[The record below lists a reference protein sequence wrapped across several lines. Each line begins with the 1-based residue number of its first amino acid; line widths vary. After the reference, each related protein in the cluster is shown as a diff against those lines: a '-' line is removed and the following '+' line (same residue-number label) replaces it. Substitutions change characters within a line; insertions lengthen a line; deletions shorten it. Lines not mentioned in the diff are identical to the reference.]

1 MRLVL
6 TGLTIA
12 ILTACAAPASNETQ
26 ASSAQTE
33 TSSTATSFSTIAEQA
48 WQFERK
54 QWHPADALMDIS
66 PSALAERHA
75 KRLAHYQQL
84 EAIDRASLSEQDQ
97 INHEM
102 IMYALAN
109 HIDQYEFNAHLMP
122 LTNEYGFH
130 SSIANLPNG
139 VTPRNREDYENY
151 LGRLRDI
158 PAYFAQQTEYMQQG
172 LESGMSQPAVVLGGL
187 TEGILSYVT
196 SDPRD
201 SVFYRPFQQRPR
213 HMSEAD
219 FAELEREAQ
228 TLIAT
233 QINPAYQDFYDFMH
247 DTYVPEGRQDIAAA
261 NLPHGDQYYANRAKH
276 YTTTDLSPAQIH
288 QIGLD
293 QVAQIRAEMD
303 TVIEEVGFE
312 GSFAEFTEFLRTDP
326 QFYVD
331 TPEAL
336 LKEAAYIA
344 KKADA
349 QLPAFFKKLPRTP
362 YGVIAVPAEI
372 APTYTTGR
380 YASSSRDTEAGHY
393 WVNTYGLDRRP
404 LYQLEALTLHEAV
417 PGHHL
422 QIALAQEMDDLP
434 DYRRRTY
441 ISAFG
446 EGWGLYAE
454 HLGLEMGFYEDPYSN
469 FGRLS
474 YRMWRAARLVV
485 DTGMHTM
492 GWSRDRAVDFM
503 ASNTAL
509 SMHNVNTEIDRY
521 ISWPGQALAYKLG
534 SIQIKE
540 LRAKAEEALGEDFDL
555 REFHYQVLKH
565 GSIPLSRLET
575 NLDEYIES
583 AAR

>member
-12 ILTACAAPASNETQ
+12 ILSACAAPSSDQTQ
-26 ASSAQTE
+26 VSSAQTE
-33 TSSTATSFSTIAEQA
+33 TSSTATSFSTLAEQA
-48 WQFERK
+48 WQFERE

-66 PSALAERHA
+66 PSAMAERHA
-75 KRLAHYQQL
+75 QRLAFYQQL

-102 IMYALAN
+102 IMYAVAN

-139 VTPRNREDYENY
+139 VTPRTREDYENY
-151 LGRLRDI
+151 LGRLRGI
-158 PAYFAQQTEYMQQG
+158 PAYFEQQIEYMQQG
-172 LESGMSQPAVVLGGL
+172 LDSGMSQPAVVLGGL

-201 SVFYRPFQQRPR
+201 SVFYQPFQQRPR

-219 FAELEREAQ
+219 FAELEMEAQ

-261 NLPHGDQYYANRAKH
+261 NLPHGAQYYANRAKH
-276 YTTTDLSPAQIH
+276 YTTTDLTPAQIH

-303 TVIEEVGFE
+303 IVIEEIEFE

-336 LKEAAYIA
+336 LKEASYIA
-344 KKADA
+344 KRVDA

-362 YGVIAVPAEI
+362 YGVMAVPAEI

-380 YASSSRDTEAGHY
+380 YSGSNRDTEAGFY

-434 DYRRRTY
+434 DYRRNTY

-454 HLGLEMGFYEDPYSN
+454 HLGQEMGFYEDPYSN

-485 DTGMHTM
+485 DTGIHTM

-509 SMHNVNTEIDRY
+509 SLHNVNTEIDRY

-534 SIQIKE
+534 SIQIKA

-555 REFHYQVLKH
+555 REFHYEVLKH

-575 NLDEYIES
+575 NLNEYIES